1 LRTRVGFSQEE
12 LAQLVGSSQAE
23 ISRMER
29 GCSQLIRPRLLVRLA
44 SVLGVSPAAL
54 LPDVPSQP
62 AVTRTDVRPSE
73 VLRVGFWES
82 VWTAP
87 LIALS
92 EQPPPSVFLS
102 SRVRVGSL
110 YKIINPDVQRDPR
123 NRPLTPDELVRALD
137 SSYFAAI
144 VAPREILLDHADELT
159 ECAQV
164 AIAIDGVH
172 AAICMSLDDA
182 AAVGFD
188 GQARSGDVAP
198 WSAAAWHKVR
208 AASMS
213 SPIRIYFPF
222 DVGAVET
229 VRRIREILDGRV
241 ELCGVAPEHWP
252 AFWSDVDGAL
262 APGGPPV
269 IAVAA
274 EPLLDGWR
282 RGVWDSNRGLTTV
295 PVHCRASLPEV
306 HPTVSVLSL
315 FFNRARCAAW
325 LTRPIVYEFLDAVER
340 QAQEIHRRSPRV
352 VAAIAERLQLDQQAV
367 LRECANCDFTTR
379 YTPSWV
385 AQLRGG
391 TALRAG

>member
-1 LRTRVGFSQEE
+1 
-12 LAQLVGSSQAE
+12 
-23 ISRMER
+23 MER
-29 GCSQLIRPRLLVRLA
+29 GCSQLIRPKLLVRLA

-54 LPDVPSQP
+54 LPEVPSQP
-62 AVTRTDVRPSE
+62 AVTRTDVRPSDIF
-73 VLRVGFWES
+73 RVGFWES

-87 LIALS
+87 LISLS

-110 YKIINPDVQRDPR
+110 YKIINPEVQNDPR
-123 NRPLTPDELVRALD
+123 NRPLTPDELVRALE

-144 VAPREILLDHADELT
+144 VAPREILLDHQDELT

-172 AAICMSLDDA
+172 AAVCMSLEDA

-188 GQARSGDVAP
+188 GKAASGDVAP

-208 AASMS
+208 AASLS

-222 DVGAVET
+222 DVGAIET
-229 VRRIREILDGRV
+229 VQRIRELLDGRV
-241 ELCGVAPEHWP
+241 ELCGIAPENWP
-252 AFWSDVDGAL
+252 AFWSEADGAL
-262 APGGPPV
+262 APGGRPV
-269 IAVAA
+269 IGVAA

-282 RGVWDSNRGLTTV
+282 RGVWECNRGLTTV
-295 PVHCRASLPEV
+295 PVHCRESLTEA

-315 FFNRARCAAW
+315 FFHRARCATW

-340 QAQEIHRRSPRV
+340 QAQEINHRSPRV
-352 VAAIAERLQLDQQAV
+352 LAAIAERLQLDESAV
-367 LRECANCDFTTR
+367 VRECANCDFTTR

-385 AQLRGG
+385 AQLRGD